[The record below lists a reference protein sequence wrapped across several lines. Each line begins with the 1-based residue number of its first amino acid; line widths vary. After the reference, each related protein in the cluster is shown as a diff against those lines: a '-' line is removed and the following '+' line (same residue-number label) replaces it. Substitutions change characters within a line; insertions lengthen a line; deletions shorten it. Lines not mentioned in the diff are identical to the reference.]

1 MIKGLIFDLDG
12 VLVDTAKYHY
22 KAWKDLADSLG
33 FDFTETD
40 NEKLK
45 GVSRMT
51 SLNIL
56 LETGNITNLTEN
68 KKEELAHTK
77 NTQYVGYIDKMQPN
91 EILPGALE
99 FLKAAKEQG
108 YKIALGSASK
118 NAERIINR
126 LQIKQ
131 YFHAIIDGTKVAK
144 AKPDPEVFLK
154 GASEM
159 GLSPEECIVFEDA
172 QAGIEA
178 AKNGGFKAVGIGQAE
193 ILNQADMVLPHLK
206 EQTPKTII
214 QQL

>member
-22 KAWKDLADSLG
+22 KAWKDLAASLG
-33 FDFTETD
+33 FDFSEKD

-51 SLNIL
+51 SLDIL
-56 LETGNITNLTEN
+56 LKTGNITHLSDE

-77 NTQYVGYIDKMQPN
+77 NTQYVAYIDKMQPD

-99 FLKAAKEQG
+99 FLQTAKNDG

-126 LQIKQ
+126 LKIKQ
-131 YFHAIIDGTKVAK
+131 YFDAIIDGTKVAK

-154 GASEM
+154 GAEEM
-159 GLSPEECIVFEDA
+159 GTEPKECIVFEDA

-178 AKNGGFKAVGIGQAE
+178 AKNGGFKAVGIGQAD
-193 ILNQADMVLPHLK
+193 ILSQADIVFPGLAGLK
-206 EQTPKTII
+206 PKDII

>member
-22 KAWKDLADSLG
+22 KAWKDLAASLG
-33 FDFTETD
+33 FDFSEKD

-51 SLNIL
+51 SLDIL
-56 LETGNITNLTEN
+56 LKTGNITHLSNE

-77 NTQYVGYIDKMQPN
+77 NTQYVAYIDKMQPD

-99 FLKAAKEQG
+99 FLQTAKNDG

-126 LQIKQ
+126 LKIKQ
-131 YFHAIIDGTKVAK
+131 YFDAIIDGTKVAK

-154 GASEM
+154 GAEEM
-159 GLSPEECIVFEDA
+159 GTEPKECIVFEDA

-178 AKNGGFKAVGIGQAE
+178 AKNGGFKAVGIGQAD
-193 ILNQADMVLPHLK
+193 ILSQADIVFPGLAGLK
-206 EQTPKTII
+206 PKDII